1 MLETLTIRNF
11 ALIESVSI
19 EFGHKVTVLSGETG
33 AGKSILVGA
42 LSLLLGSRG
51 DTDSIRT
58 GTEEAEVTALIRVQ
72 DCREALEWLKEHAIK
87 TEDGAVLLRRVIKRG
102 GRGSAFIQ
110 STPAT
115 RKDLQDLT
123 GFLFDLH
130 GQHEHQSLFS
140 IDNHR
145 RLLDRF
151 GGHEALA
158 GEVSSLF
165 ASLASTRKELEA
177 LRADERDLLRER
189 DILEYAIRE
198 IDAAR
203 LAAGE
208 EEELEKE
215 RQLLGQGEKLFS
227 LLDRCHETL
236 AEAKGGALAQVR
248 EAMSAAAG
256 LAAIDENLSSHSSR
270 IENAFYELEDV
281 DQTLRDYLQGVD
293 FSPERLD
300 RCEERLQAI
309 RRLEKK
315 YGDGIG
321 GVLEY
326 REEAK
331 RKIEA
336 FAGRDEEVARLELEL
351 KKCERDLTERAREL
365 SRRRKEA
372 AAGLQSSIQ
381 EALRCLG
388 MPKAVFTVATGF
400 REGKGGKLS
409 CGPNGYDRIEFLI
422 SPNAG
427 EPERPLRE
435 IASGGELSRVMLAI
449 KSVLSETDQVETLIF
464 DEIDTGIGGEVA
476 VSVAR
481 YLADL
486 GAKKQVLCITHLAS
500 IAVQADNHI
509 IVEKRERDGRTE
521 TYARMLFREERISEV
536 ARMLS
541 GTSGGDASIEHA
553 RRLLEAAGRLKI

>member
-336 FAGRDEEVARLELEL
+336 FAGRDEE
-351 KKCERDLTERAREL
+351 RAREL

-500 IAVQADNHI
+500 IAVQADN
-509 IVEKRERDGRTE
+509 
-521 TYARMLFREERISEV
+521 
-536 ARMLS
+536 
-541 GTSGGDASIEHA
+541 
-553 RRLLEAAGRLKI
+553 LK